1 VNPMTEL
8 FNIVLRTLFVENLA
22 LSFLL
27 GMCTYIA
34 VSKQVSTA
42 AGLGLAVTA
51 VQTITVP
58 VNNLVYAHL
67 LAPGALAWA
76 GLPAL
81 DLGFLRFI
89 VFIGLIAALIQAL
102 ELAIGRYAPRLHA
115 ALGIYLPLL
124 TVNCAILGGSLFMVQ
139 RAYSFEESVA
149 YGFGSGAGWA
159 LAIVLFA
166 AIRERLRY
174 ANVPHGLRGA
184 GLAFIVT
191 GLLAFGFLGF
201 RGLEI

>member
-1 VNPMTEL
+1 MAEL
-8 FNIVLRTLFVENLA
+8 VTVVLRAMLVENLA

-34 VSKQVSTA
+34 VSQKISTA
-42 AGLGLAVTA
+42 IGLAVAVTA

-58 VNNLVYAHL
+58 TNHLIFEYL

-76 GLPAL
+76 GLAGL

-89 VFIGLIAALIQAL
+89 TFVGVIAALVQVL
-102 ELAIGRYAPRLHA
+102 ELALDRYAPRLHA

-139 RAYSFEESVA
+139 RDYGFGESVA
-149 YGFGSGAGWA
+149 YGFGSGAGWGLA
-159 LAIVLFA
+159 LLLFA
-166 AIRERLRY
+166 ALRERLRY
-174 ANVPHGLRGA
+174 ADVPVGLRGV
-184 GLAFIVT
+184 GLAFLVT

-201 RGLEI
+201 RGIEW